1 MENKNHMIGINTEL
15 RDMIISAFRYSLGR
29 QTYITDETCSFIM
42 KHPELINE
50 RVKCVMLKDLQE
62 LDSYY
67 PSGGVDFYVFK
78 GFEEWLVN
86 LEVKD

>member
-42 KHPELINE
+42 KHPELINGK
-50 RVKCVMLKDLQE
+50 RLRK
-62 LDSYY
+62 
-67 PSGGVDFYVFK
+67 
-78 GFEEWLVN
+78 
-86 LEVKD
+86 